1 MNKIVLI
8 NTKEFPCPGSH
19 LLHTKKFLSSF
30 SIFNYEF
37 VEVNEPTL
45 LIDLH
50 LSESDIVYV
59 SDHGVSGRANLSSE
73 QFEILEW
80 IKKSGVF
87 PIFWSWLDHLGTLED
102 VFQRRWIVTGE
113 HFLAPEVMDSH
124 KKAKEVF
131 DSLANFLPLKFAAN
145 FTPGEIGNHKR
156 RETYSASFVGH
167 RYKRL
172 LNSQLR
178 VLRRKIRVV
187 YTPPFISETNRLEIF
202 SSSRVILGWHSD
214 ANIGNGVVVERVF
227 EGLALGSVVVSDNP
241 YAQQITGGVVEFADS
256 LEGALAIIDR
266 SRKDEGFFRTKQK
279 EGLDFARAK
288 GTYSSVAQ
296 TFIERIGEY

>member
-1 MNKIVLI
+1 M
-8 NTKEFPCPGSH
+8 
-19 LLHTKKFLSSF
+19 
-30 SIFNYEF
+30 
-37 VEVNEPTL
+37 
-45 LIDLH
+45 
-50 LSESDIVYV
+50 
-59 SDHGVSGRANLSSE
+59 
-73 QFEILEW
+73 
-80 IKKSGVF
+80 
-87 PIFWSWLDHLGTLED
+87 
-102 VFQRRWIVTGE
+102 
-113 HFLAPEVMDSH
+113 
-124 KKAKEVF
+124 
-131 DSLANFLPLKFAAN
+131 
-145 FTPGEIGNHKR
+145 
-156 RETYSASFVGH
+156 
-167 RYKRL
+167 
-172 LNSQLR
+172 
-178 VLRRKIRVV
+178 V